1 MIKSFFKLFKTN
13 EFSGD
18 LVSSDEGEMIWVNR
32 SEPGKHNL
40 ASGFYDTSK
49 ILDDDTITEMVYE
62 RHKNDDGYEWVLKYY

>member
-1 MIKSFFKLFKTN
+1 
-13 EFSGD
+13 
-18 LVSSDEGEMIWVNR
+18 MIWVNR

-62 RHKNDDGYEWVLKYY
+62 RHKKDDGYEWVLKYY